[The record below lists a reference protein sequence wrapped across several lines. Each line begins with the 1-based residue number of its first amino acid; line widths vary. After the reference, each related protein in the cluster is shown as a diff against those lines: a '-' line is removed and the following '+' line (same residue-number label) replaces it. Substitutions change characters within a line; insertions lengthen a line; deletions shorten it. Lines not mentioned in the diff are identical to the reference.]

1 MLDEGNYSISTKPTC
16 FRGVS
21 YTPEQ
26 KQSILDQIK
35 SRPNSTPLAFS
46 TSSDVPTDGDIASK
60 YKIHSSL
67 EENESTSFLSSIYS
81 FILDYV
87 SSTSGSINRFPLDV
101 GVNDCFTSH
110 YYFVNLNLLV
120 YIMFMAVLYF
130 SICNVA
136 FLSLTYI
143 QAKLKYWF
151 PKTTLGKMPLK
162 TVNLQ
167 KILNL
172 LLGY

>member
-1 MLDEGNYSISTKPTC
+1 MTKSFVLFPTGASLM
-16 FRGVS
+16 FGTTFLIK
-21 YTPEQ
+21 YGIN
-26 KQSILDQIK
+26 ILQD
-35 SRPNSTPLAFS
+35 PLTNGLMNKPVS

-101 GVNDCFTSH
+101 GVNDCFTGP

-151 PKTTLGKMPLK
+151 PKTTRERCR
-162 TVNLQ
+162 
-167 KILNL
+167 
-172 LLGY
+172 